1 MLFYAVYETWCWV
14 NNASLTYQV
23 AAFFKVFVAGSAVA
37 TAIAE
42 LLFILLIIFYM
53 DHSNLPFNATVTLFP
68 YVATL
73 TSPVVVIRY
82 MMWYVP
88 T

>member
-23 AAFFKVFVAGSAVA
+23 AAFFKVFVTGSAVA
-37 TAIAE
+37 IAIAK
-42 LLFILLIIFYM
+42 LFFILLIIYI

-73 TSPVVVIRY
+73 TSPVVVILY